1 MVARLLIGAALLTFA
16 APAYAE
22 DWDFVLVNKTGKTIK
37 QVEVA
42 PSGSEGWTPEKVD
55 EGMDSKIRNGQ
66 DHTVH
71 FTKDDKACKFDV
83 RLTFV
88 DDTAVTAR
96 GLDVC
101 DYAFAEFSF
110 KGEALAIKGS

>member
-1 MVARLLIGAALLTFA
+1 MRAKLIPVFALLA
-16 APAYAE
+16 LSAPAMAE